1 MTTDRKGSATGL
13 PNPFPVE
20 LTPPDITP
28 YAEGTDG
35 IPYVWTFDSGRPGP
49 HVAITAIVHGNE
61 PCGALALDWLLKH
74 ETRPVRG
81 KLSFGFMNV
90 AAHEAFDPDVPDAS
104 RWIDEDFNRLWSPGR
119 LDDADRPV
127 TEEVRRAREVR
138 PWLDTVDLLL
148 DIHSMQSKAQAL
160 TIAGLLPKGRDL
172 ARSVGYPDLVIND
185 HGHAEGMRMR
195 DHGGFSDPA
204 SPRNAMLVECGQHWE
219 AAAEGVAME
228 TAIRFL
234 RATGA
239 TAPDFADDWMAN
251 RAAPEPMQFFQVS
264 RAVTIETDDFRFAQD
279 WTGLERLPKGTLIGH
294 DGPTEIRAPHPVTV
308 LIMPSRRLW
317 RGKTAVRLA
326 EPVAD

>member
-1 MTTDRKGSATGL
+1 MTEARKGSATGL

-20 LTPPDITP
+20 LTPPDISA
-28 YAEGTDG
+28 YAKGTDG
-35 IPYVWTFDSGRPGP
+35 IPYIWTFDSGRPGP

-61 PCGALALDWLLKH
+61 PCGALTLDWLMRH
-74 ETRPVRG
+74 EARPVQG
-81 KLSFGFMNV
+81 KLSFAFMNV
-90 AAHEAFDPDVPDAS
+90 AAHEAFDPEVPDAS
-104 RWIDEDFNRLWSPGR
+104 RWIDEDFNRLWSAAT
-119 LDDADRPV
+119 LDDADKPV
-127 TEEVRRAREVR
+127 TEELRRAREVR

-148 DIHSMQSKAQAL
+148 DIHSMQNRNAPL

-195 DHGGFSDPA
+195 DYGGFSDPA
-204 SPRNAMLVECGQHWE
+204 SGKNAMLVECGQHWE

-239 TAPDFADDWMAN
+239 TAPDFAADWMAD
-251 RAAPEPMQFFQVS
+251 RPAPAPMQFFQVS
-264 RAVTIETDDFRFAQD
+264 RAVTIETDEFRFAEN
-279 WTGLERLPKGTLIGH
+279 WTGLERLPQGTLIGH

-326 EPVAD
+326 EPVAG